1 MLRINS
7 EPGFFTE
14 IFTELKA
21 CGLAPV
27 SSVSSHSLATANLL
41 MNQMNNNNNHNNQQQ
56 QHHHSHHYLVQSPT
70 GIQSP
75 TGPLMSMSQSMSST
89 SSSHNM
95 GSLIAAANKMNL
107 NHILPHHQ
115 QISHNH
121 HPSMI
126 TSTSS
131 TSSGGSDSSSASS
144 TSLHHHHAS
153 SHLQHLSLNGHGQNN
168 NSNKVAS
175 GVVA

>member
-21 CGLAPV
+21 CGLAPAP
-27 SSVSSHSLATANLL
+27 SVSSHSLATANLL
-41 MNQMNNNNNHNNQQQ
+41 MNQINNNNIR
-56 QHHHSHHYLVQSPT
+56 HSHHYLVQSPT

-75 TGPLMSMSQSMSST
+75 TGPLMSMSQSMT
-89 SSSHNM
+89 SSSGHTNM

-107 NHILPHHQ
+107 NHNHILPQRPH
-115 QISHNH
+115 H

-131 TSSGGSDSSSASS
+131 TSSGGSDSSASS
-144 TSLHHHHAS
+144 SSLHHP
-153 SHLQHLSLNGHGQNN
+153 SHLVHNHLSMGNN
-168 NSNKVAS
+168 NKAVA
-175 GVVA
+175 

>member
-21 CGLAPV
+21 CGMAPV
-27 SSVSSHSLATANLL
+27 SSVSSHSLATANML
-41 MNQMNNNNNHNNQQQ
+41 NQINNNNQ

-75 TGPLMSMSQSMSST
+75 TGPLQMSMSMSQSMTST
-89 SSSHNM
+89 TSSHNM

-107 NHILPHHQ
+107 NNNYVQ
-115 QISHNH
+115 E
-121 HPSMI
+121 
-126 TSTSS
+126 
-131 TSSGGSDSSSASS
+131 SSGGSDSSSS
-144 TSLHHHHAS
+144 TSSLHHSH
-153 SHLQHLSLNGHGQNN
+153 HLQQQH
-168 NSNKVAS
+168 SNKLPA
-175 GVVA
+175 GVLA